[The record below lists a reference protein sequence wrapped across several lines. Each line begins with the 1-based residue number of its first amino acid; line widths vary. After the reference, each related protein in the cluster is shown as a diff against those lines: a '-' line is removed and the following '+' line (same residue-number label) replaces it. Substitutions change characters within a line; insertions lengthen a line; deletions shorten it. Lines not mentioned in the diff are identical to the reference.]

1 MLKKIFYFAVF
12 SQIACRCVEYPTLL
26 QVGVGSE
33 GSCFH
38 GSTQELAQT
47 RWITNNFNHEE
58 TSTLPPSCECVL
70 VLSQFHN
77 ALRS

>member
-1 MLKKIFYFAVF
+1 MNVDRNPF
-12 SQIACRCVEYPTLL
+12 SSVSVDHVEYPTLL

-33 GSCFH
+33 GSYFR

-47 RWITNNFNHEE
+47 RWITNNFNYEE
-58 TSTLPPSCECVL
+58 TSTLPPSCEGML

>member
-1 MLKKIFYFAVF
+1 MIVDRNPF
-12 SQIACRCVEYPTLL
+12 SSVSMDHVEYPTLL

-33 GSCFH
+33 GSCFR

-58 TSTLPPSCECVL
+58 TSTLKLSFEGVL
-70 VLSQFHN
+70 VLLQFHN